1 MEMPS
6 WYWTC
11 FSNMRCAPESTVL
24 TSEIVFSSAVLSPS
38 AWRSRAFSIRSW
50 APPCS
55 DAASLLSALL
65 ALATAVPTGQGLTLS
80 FVDFDFWSSQGR
92 RALQVDK
99 QRLSVRASWWPEA
112 CLLPALSTDAL
123 SQALSAMCRART
135 IGEQPLSLTVA
146 HRFWGAPVS
155 AGSGP
160 CGPALHCSGH
170 SPCSPPC
177 RSSSCAHLHL
187 AAPAAGCCPGPSTSG
202 GRHAAP
208 LTLHSPAAGT
218 AHVSAA

>member
-11 FSNMRCAPESTVL
+11 FSNMRRAPESTVP

-65 ALATAVPTGQGLTLS
+65 ALATAVPTGQGLTS
-80 FVDFDFWSSQGR
+80 SIVDFNFWSSQGR

-99 QRLSVRASWWPEA
+99 QRLSVQASWWPEA
-112 CLLPALSTDAL
+112 CFLPALSTDAL
-123 SQALSAMCRART
+123 CQALSAMCIART

-155 AGSGP
+155 AGSGLAGQP
-160 CGPALHCSGH
+160 CIAQAIHPAV
-170 SPCSPPC
+170 
-177 RSSSCAHLHL
+177 HL
-187 AAPAAGCCPGPSTSG
+187 AGVAAVPTCISQRLLQAAVQAPQ
-202 GRHAAP
+202 
-208 LTLHSPAAGT
+208 LLVAGT
-218 AHVSAA
+218 QLL